1 VRGDEIHPAFI
12 YDIECDGL
20 LTQAYSQPRSSG
32 CREQCA
38 YSRHLPFAFSSPCCA
53 VFFSRSILGSFEGT
67 TTTNRDPEQRF
78 LSLAV
83 TGNNGELELE
93 GMAGYSS
100 GRTAAPD
107 FSGKCYK
114 KMKQYHF
121 TFEDSFDNK
130 GFGTITKVNDDMLFS
145 ATITTLKD
153 SRCVPLYHSI
163 LLKRKKG

>member
-1 VRGDEIHPAFI
+1 MYNLALSFHSTSFCPMRLLHTFTICF
-12 YDIECDGL
+12 L
-20 LTQAYSQPRSSG
+20 LTFLCG
-32 CREQCA
+32 
-38 YSRHLPFAFSSPCCA
+38 FT
-53 VFFSRSILGSFEGT
+53 SRSILGSFEGT

-78 LSLAV
+78 LSLTV

-100 GRTAAPD
+100 GRSAAPD

-114 KMKQYHF
+114 TTKQYHF
-121 TFEDSFDNK
+121 TFEDSFGNK
-130 GFGTITKVNDDMLFS
+130 GFGTLTGVNDDILFS

-163 LLKRKKG
+163 IQKRKNNGHQFD

>member
-1 VRGDEIHPAFI
+1 MR
-12 YDIECDGL
+12 L
-20 LTQAYSQPRSSG
+20 LQTFSICFLVALLCG
-32 CREQCA
+32 
-38 YSRHLPFAFSSPCCA
+38 FSSQ
-53 VFFSRSILGSFEGT
+53 SILGSFEGT

-83 TGNNGELELE
+83 TEKKGELKLE

-100 GRTAAPD
+100 GRSAAPD

-114 KMKQYHF
+114 KTNKYHF
-121 TFEDSFDNK
+121 TFEDSFGNK
-130 GFGTITKVNDDMLFS
+130 GFGTITKVNDDILFS